1 MNQET
6 GKLRTFTLRSPI
18 KVKFSDEEISNYATK
33 QLGVQASSAVFCA
46 RVEALRARCD
56 DSGYLT
62 MDLHELMECLQQ
74 GVKTENTVGD
84 IQMYFR
90 NTEHPHSNLAYLN
103 ERNSCI

>member
-1 MNQET
+1 MNQEK

-18 KVKFSDEEISNYATK
+18 KVKFSDVEICDYAAK
-33 QLGVQASSAVFCA
+33 QLGVQASSADVHA
-46 RVEALRARCD
+46 RAKTLRARCD
-56 DSGYLT
+56 DDGYLT
-62 MDLHELMECLQQ
+62 MDLHELMDCLQQ
-74 GVKTENTVGD
+74 NVKSESTVGE